1 MTYFQIYPISF
12 SSVRDPQG
20 DTFHLRVDDTFL
32 PQATVVDLSGEA
44 KTRPWTDRYPLAGWG
59 ILQGLADWDLCILFT
74 ADIRSEE
81 SLTESNGDQHLDPF
95 LTDDAPEREK
105 MECFVFSFFIISCN
119 VCLPIWTSW
128 TDGKCR
134 VKMLKWDTFKGWEH
148 KSAVHTWCWLSDLGV
163 GGLALVRLQT
173 SAVPDSL
180 QGAEAGPQGRPG
192 PARRRC
198 CKTHEGPKFTHRHST
213 AHLWSVSKIL
223 ILFFMHIFSLDII
236 QLESGFISRAT
247 FILIIFLL
255 LRNRRFSLFHTV
267 TQENHSSSLSHLFRP
282 LIIQQGLSENRTQSV
297 CSCLTKRHR
306 QRGELYQL
314 CAPWFW
320 ASLSSLN
327 WVTCWWSL
335 ASFGIWKPR
344 LASDVGDWQEEEV
357 SDDRPGFQQ
366 EEEDASVWFPGVKSS
381 VFSAAVLKWDGSI
394 SLAPGPLREGE
405 AAAGVET
412 KSCLKPEKYAPEL
425 LQPPFSVQCKLN
437 HHGTLFCT
445 HWLPANEP

>member
-81 SLTESNGDQHLDPF
+81 SLTESNGDQHLDPC

-213 AHLWSVSKIL
+213 AHLWSFSKISNP
-223 ILFFMHIFSLDII
+223 IFYAHFFSWHHPTGKWIHQQSDIHIDYLSPTEEQKVLSFSHSHTRKSFVLSFTPI
-236 QLESGFISRAT
+236 QASNNTARS
-247 FILIIFLL
+247 
-255 LRNRRFSLFHTV
+255 
-267 TQENHSSSLSHLFRP
+267 FR
-282 LIIQQGLSENRTQSV
+282 
-297 CSCLTKRHR
+297 K
-306 QRGELYQL
+306 
-314 CAPWFW
+314 
-320 ASLSSLN
+320 
-327 WVTCWWSL
+327 
-335 ASFGIWKPR
+335 
-344 LASDVGDWQEEEV
+344 
-357 SDDRPGFQQ
+357 
-366 EEEDASVWFPGVKSS
+366 
-381 VFSAAVLKWDGSI
+381 
-394 SLAPGPLREGE
+394 
-405 AAAGVET
+405 
-412 KSCLKPEKYAPEL
+412 
-425 LQPPFSVQCKLN
+425 
-437 HHGTLFCT
+437 
-445 HWLPANEP
+445 